1 MFTEVRGDLKIPDD
15 VLVNTPSRK
24 VGINE
29 EIELKH
35 RLFCTSLIQEGGML
49 LKLYLFLK
57 NRRKLYV
64 FLIIVNLK

>member
-57 NRRKLYV
+57 K
-64 FLIIVNLK
+64 

>member
-57 NRRKLYV
+57 IEENYMF